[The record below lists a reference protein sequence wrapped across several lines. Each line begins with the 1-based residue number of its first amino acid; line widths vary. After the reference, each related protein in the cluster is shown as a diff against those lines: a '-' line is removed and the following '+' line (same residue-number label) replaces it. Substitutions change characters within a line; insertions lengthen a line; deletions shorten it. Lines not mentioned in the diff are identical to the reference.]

1 MASTELLR
9 WVLLHWGIDTHLR
22 VALRKLRG
30 QSQSTFRI
38 RPSDQGLEVTGIP
51 AAVHTRPRFNQ
62 AVRILKDIGAL
73 TRAKSG
79 LWLPSNIGT
88 TMLELG
94 DAP

>member
-1 MASTELLR
+1 MNLADFLR
-9 WVLLHWGIDTHLR
+9 WLLLHWGIDTHLS

-38 RPSDQGLEVTGIP
+38 RPADQGLEVIAIP

-62 AVRILKDIGAL
+62 AVRVLKDLGAL
-73 TRAKSG
+73 ACAESG
-79 LWLPSNIGT
+79 IWLPSDLGT
-88 TMLELG
+88 AMLELG